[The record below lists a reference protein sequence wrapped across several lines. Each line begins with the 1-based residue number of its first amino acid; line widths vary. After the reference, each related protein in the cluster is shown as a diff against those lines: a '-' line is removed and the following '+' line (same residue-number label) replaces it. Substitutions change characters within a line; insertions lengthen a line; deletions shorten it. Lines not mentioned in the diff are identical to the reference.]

1 MRPKRSAPVFIL
13 GSPRSGTT
21 LLYHMLLS
29 AGGFAVYRSETHVFN
44 LLAPR
49 FGQFR
54 TLANRRALMD
64 TWLQSMFFKRSG
76 LDASELRAR
85 IAAECTGPGD
95 FLRSVM
101 GRIAQ
106 DQQVERWADCTPQHV
121 LHIRE
126 IKHAI
131 PEALII
137 HIIRDGRDV
146 ALSLE
151 KLDWIRPL
159 PGDRGDPWLVAGYFW
174 DWMVKAGR
182 RSGAEFPQD
191 YLEVGF
197 EKLLQDPDT
206 ALDRMGEFIDH
217 DLDYERIRRVSI
229 GSLSEPNTSFDGVA
243 DEGRFNP
250 VGRWRGVVSSDRVAG
265 FEAALGDSLME
276 FGYELATAPDQR
288 NTPAASRVRRKR
300 SLYQA
305 FYSGK
310 EWAKAHLPMSGRW
323 VDTGLLAP

>member
-1 MRPKRSAPVFIL
+1 MSPKQSAPVFIL

-29 AGGFAVYRSETHVFN
+29 AGGFAVYRSETHVFD

-49 FGQFR
+49 FGYLR
-54 TLANRRALMD
+54 TLADRTALMD
-64 TWLQSMFFKRSG
+64 AWLQSIFFERSG
-76 LDASELRAR
+76 LDAGELRAR
-85 IAAECTGPGD
+85 IAAECAGPGD
-95 FLRSVM
+95 FLRIVM
-101 GRIAQ
+101 GSVARE
-106 DQQVERWADCTPQHV
+106 QQVERWADCTPKHV

-126 IKHAI
+126 IKKAI

-151 KLDWIRPL
+151 KQGWIRPL
-159 PGDRGDPWLVAGYFW
+159 PGDQSDPWLVAGYFW
-174 DWMVKAGR
+174 EWMVKAGR
-182 RSGAEFPQD
+182 RSGAEFPHD

-197 EKLLQDPDT
+197 EKLLQDPYT

-229 GSLSEPNTSFDGVA
+229 GSLSEPNTSFNGAADG
-243 DEGRFNP
+243 GRFDP
-250 VGRWRGVVSSDRVAG
+250 VGRWHEAVSSDRVAG
-265 FEAALGDSLME
+265 FEAAVGDSLTE
-276 FGYELATAPDQR
+276 LGYELATSPDQR
-288 NTPAASRVRRKR
+288 NTPAAAMVRRKR
-300 SLYQA
+300 SFYQA

-310 EWAKAHLPMSGRW
+310 EWAKAHLPMSGRF